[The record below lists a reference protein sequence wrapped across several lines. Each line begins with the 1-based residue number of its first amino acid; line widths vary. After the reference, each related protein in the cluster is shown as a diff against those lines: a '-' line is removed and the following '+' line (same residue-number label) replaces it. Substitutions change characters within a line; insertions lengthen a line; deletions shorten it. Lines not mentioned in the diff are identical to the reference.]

1 MKATCLEMLIMMI
14 VMIFSGTRGA
24 PWVSKFGYPLIR
36 KILVL
41 MSAYVRPSVPP
52 SVQTP
57 GEGEG
62 SPESPK
68 TTRPGAECYLFL

>member
-14 VMIFSGTRGA
+14 VMIFSGARGA
-24 PWVSKFGYPLIR
+24 PWVSKFGNPLIQ

-41 MSAYVRPSVPP
+41 TSAYVRPSVHP

-62 SPESPK
+62 EGIPK
-68 TTRPGAECYLFL
+68 TTRPGAECHLFL